1 MSAKPFLD
9 TNILVYAFAAGDPR
23 KAPAER
29 LLAQGG
35 TISVQ
40 VLNEFANVSHRKL
53 GLGWDEIAKRIDTVK
68 ALVDPPA
75 ALTQDIHYDARDI
88 ARTRKIAFYD
98 ALVVASALAIKC
110 DVLLTEDLQTGARFR
125 TLEVRNP
132 FVTDCN
138 RTTRVAAS
146 IHNSRPRYFT
156 ALH

>member
-1 MSAKPFLD
+1 MSAKTFLD
-9 TNILVYAFAAGDPR
+9 TNILIYAFATGDPR
-23 KAPAER
+23 KPTAER
-29 LLAQGG
+29 LLSKGG

-75 ALTQDIHYDARDI
+75 ALTQAIHDAARDI

-98 ALVVASALAIKC
+98 ALVIASALAANC
-110 DVLLTEDLQTGARFR
+110 RVLLTEDFQTGAKFG

-132 FVTDCN
+132 L
-138 RTTRVAAS
+138 VA
-146 IHNSRPRYFT
+146 P
-156 ALH
+156 